1 MKLKSSTPDFIN
13 NIQKSMGEFIKKT
26 EKEKEN
32 YLEILTTNVQ
42 VTYDKIKTG
51 IKKGSKDIQ
60 NDIKNLIEKTT
71 ETAKALSYELCSI
84 KKEEYDQCGVNK
96 KKFLVNI
103 DYNFKYFLFLVI
115 SLTENPDS
123 IEKGMSQIIYD
134 IIICLQEKFKYL
146 WPSINAI
153 LTSKLNSLYIKQDFI
168 NLLAKSISNFVTF
181 IKFEEHYGFLK
192 KEENLTGLIK
202 NENTKKVYKNI
213 FKII

>member
-1 MKLKSSTPDFIN
+1 
-13 NIQKSMGEFIKKT
+13 
-26 EKEKEN
+26 
-32 YLEILTTNVQ
+32 
-42 VTYDKIKTG
+42 
-51 IKKGSKDIQ
+51 
-60 NDIKNLIEKTT
+60 
-71 ETAKALSYELCSI
+71 
-84 KKEEYDQCGVNK
+84 
-96 KKFLVNI
+96 
-103 DYNFKYFLFLVI
+103 
-115 SLTENPDS
+115 
-123 IEKGMSQIIYD
+123 MSQIIYD